1 LKGRISLSDTLSL
14 KDAAP
19 VIEEILLSGGKV
31 KILASGRSM
40 EPVIC
45 DGQDT
50 VVLKKAE
57 GKLQTDDI
65 VLFKRD
71 SGNLVLHR
79 IIAFD
84 GNQITLRGDSQW
96 TTETVDS
103 SRVMGVLDS
112 IERNG
117 QLIKADSEY
126 FEKYKKILPFLRWKN
141 RLTNSIKIRLGAKNK

>member
-1 LKGRISLSDTLSL
+1 MSDILSL
-14 KDAAP
+14 KDASP

-31 KILASGRSM
+31 KILASGKSM
-40 EPVIC
+40 EPVIL

-57 GKLQTDDI
+57 KPLQKNDI

-71 SGNLVLHR
+71 NGKLVLHR
-79 IIAFD
+79 IIAGD
-84 GNQITLRGDSQW
+84 GNKITLRGDSQW
-96 TTETVDS
+96 TTETVDT
-103 SRVMGVLDS
+103 SRVMGVLDA

-117 QLIKADSEY
+117 QSLKADSEY
-126 FEKYKKILPFLRWKN
+126 FEKYKKFLPFIRWKN

>member
-1 LKGRISLSDTLSL
+1 MSDLLSL

-31 KILASGRSM
+31 KILASGKSM
-40 EPVIC
+40 EPVIF

-57 GKLQTDDI
+57 KPLQKNDI

-71 SGNLVLHR
+71 SGKPVLHR
-79 IIAFD
+79 IIAVD
-84 GNQITLRGDSQW
+84 GNKITLRGDSQW
-96 TTETVDS
+96 TTETVDVS
-103 SRVMGVLDS
+103 KVMGVLDA
-112 IERNG
+112 IERNS
-117 QLIKADSEY
+117 QVIKAESEY
-126 FEKYKKILPFLRWKN
+126 FKKYKKILPFIRWKN

>member
-1 LKGRISLSDTLSL
+1 MSDILSL
-14 KDAAP
+14 KDASP

-31 KILASGRSM
+31 KILASGKSM
-40 EPVIC
+40 EPVIL

-57 GKLQTDDI
+57 KPLQKNDI

-71 SGNLVLHR
+71 NGKLVLHR
-79 IIAFD
+79 IIAGD
-84 GNQITLRGDSQW
+84 GNKITLRGDSQW
-96 TTETVDS
+96 TTETVDT
-103 SRVMGVLDS
+103 SRVMGVLDA

-117 QLIKADSEY
+117 RSLKADSEY
-126 FEKYKKILPFLRWKN
+126 FEKYKKFLPSIRWKN

>member
-1 LKGRISLSDTLSL
+1 MSDILSL

-31 KILASGRSM
+31 RILASGKSM
-40 EPVIC
+40 EPVIV

-50 VVLKKAE
+50 VVLTRAE
-57 GKLQTDDI
+57 KSLRKNDI
-65 VLFKRD
+65 VLFKRNN
-71 SGNLVLHR
+71 GRLVLHR
-79 IIAFD
+79 IIAID

-96 TTETVDS
+96 IIETVDAS
-103 SRVMGVLDS
+103 QVMGVLDS

-117 QLIKADSEY
+117 QTIKADSEY
-126 FEKYKKILPFLRWKN
+126 FEKYKKTLTFIRWKN

>member
-1 LKGRISLSDTLSL
+1 MSDILSL
-14 KDAAP
+14 KDASP

-31 KILASGRSM
+31 KILASGKSM
-40 EPVIC
+40 EPVIL

-57 GKLQTDDI
+57 KPLQKNDI

-71 SGNLVLHR
+71 NGKLVLHR
-79 IIAFD
+79 ILAGD
-84 GNQITLRGDSQW
+84 GNKIPLRGDSQW
-96 TTETVDS
+96 TTETVDT
-103 SRVMGVLDS
+103 SRVMGVLDA

-117 QLIKADSEY
+117 RSLKADSEY
-126 FEKYKKILPFLRWKN
+126 FEKYKKFLPFIRWKN

>member
-1 LKGRISLSDTLSL
+1 MSDILSL
-14 KDAAP
+14 KDASP

-31 KILASGRSM
+31 KILASGKSM
-40 EPVIC
+40 EPVIL

-57 GKLQTDDI
+57 KPLQKNDI

-71 SGNLVLHR
+71 NGKLVLHR
-79 IIAFD
+79 IIAGD
-84 GNQITLRGDSQW
+84 GNKITLRGDSQW
-96 TTETVDS
+96 TTETVDT
-103 SRVMGVLDS
+103 SRVMGVLDA

-117 QLIKADSEY
+117 RSLKADSEY
-126 FEKYKKILPFLRWKN
+126 FEKYKKFLPFIRWKN

>member
-1 LKGRISLSDTLSL
+1 MSDILSL
-14 KDAAP
+14 KETAP

-40 EPVIC
+40 EPVIR

-57 GKLQTDDI
+57 ASLKKDDI

-71 SGNLVLHR
+71 SGSLVLHR
-79 IIAFD
+79 IIAID
-84 GNQITLRGDSQW
+84 GSKITLRGDSQW
-96 TTETVDS
+96 TTETIDS

-117 QLIKADSEY
+117 QSIKADSEY
-126 FEKYKKILPFLRWKN
+126 FEKYKKTLTIIRWKN
-141 RLTNSIKIRLGAKNK
+141 RLTNSIKIRLGAKTNDKHS